1 MRSGPGTSFAVVG
14 TLVGGSRIQVLE
26 EQGDWLRCVH
36 GGRQDVWSMQRG
48 QSAPYLVPEDE
59 PLHPDSTKHPWFA
72 AGVSRTQ
79 AEKILSMTRMVDGA
93 FLVRKRLNPDS
104 QGHAFSVRLGG
115 EVRHFPVEQH
125 DADQRDPATLR
136 TPRW

>member
-1 MRSGPGTSFAVVG
+1 M
-14 TLVGGSRIQVLE
+14 
-26 EQGDWLRCVH
+26 
-36 GGRQDVWSMQRG
+36 
-48 QSAPYLVPEDE
+48 VPEDE
-59 PLHPDSTKHPWFA
+59 PLHPDSTKHTWFA

-104 QGHAFSVRLGG
+104 KGHAFSVRLGG

-125 DADQRDPATLR
+125 DASTKEPCSMSSDLFNDEEFLDRGGGGRL
-136 TPRW
+136 